1 MNPENRLWVIRLLF
15 VGLIIVMGIVG
26 VVSAP
31 RFRER
36 RLVRGV
42 LGQGILM
49 MTVVGAARFPEQI
62 ELKLAGVVVIVFLMI
77 EAAWEFLIS
86 AEARLGEKEQLPS

>member
-1 MNPENRLWVIRLLF
+1 MNHENRLWVVRLLF
-15 VGLIIVMGIVG
+15 VGLVNVMGIVG
-26 VVSAP
+26 VVSAT

-36 RLVRGV
+36 RLLRGV

-62 ELKLAGVVVIVFLMI
+62 ELKLAGVVVIVLLMI
-77 EAAWEFLIS
+77 EAVWEFLIS
-86 AEARLGEKEQLPS
+86 DETRLEEKEHLPS

>member
-1 MNPENRLWVIRLLF
+1 MNPENRLWVVRLLF
-15 VGLIIVMGIVG
+15 VGLVIVMGIVG
-26 VVSAP
+26 VISATH
-31 RFRER
+31 FRDR
-36 RLVRGV
+36 RLLRGV

-62 ELKLAGVVVIVFLMI
+62 ELKLAGVVLIVLLMI

-86 AEARLGEKEQLPS
+86 DETRLEEKEHLPS

>member
-1 MNPENRLWVIRLLF
+1 MNPENRLWVVRLLF
-15 VGLIIVMGIVG
+15 VGLVIVMGIVG
-26 VVSAP
+26 VVSAA

-36 RLVRGV
+36 RLLRGV

-62 ELKLAGVVVIVFLMI
+62 ELKLGGLVMIVFLI
-77 EAAWEFLIS
+77 TEVAWEFLIS
-86 AEARLGEKEQLPS
+86 DEAKLEEKLPS

>member
-1 MNPENRLWVIRLLF
+1 MNPENQSWVVRLLF
-15 VGLIIVMGIVG
+15 VSLVIVMGIVG
-26 VVSAP
+26 VVSAT

-36 RLVRGV
+36 RMLRGV

-62 ELKLAGVVVIVFLMI
+62 ELKLGGLVVIVFLI
-77 EAAWEFLIS
+77 TEAAWEFLIS
-86 AEARLGEKEQLPS
+86 DESRLEEKEQLPS